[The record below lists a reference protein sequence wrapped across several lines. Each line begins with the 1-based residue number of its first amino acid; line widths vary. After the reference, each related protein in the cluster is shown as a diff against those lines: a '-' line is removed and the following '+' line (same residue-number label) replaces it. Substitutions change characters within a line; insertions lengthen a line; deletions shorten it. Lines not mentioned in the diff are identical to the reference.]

1 MPTSIQKLNVY
12 NYKGATRNKKKRKKK
27 NSFYEKINFVV
38 RNLQQGYLM
47 QMELGYNS
55 FEQQDKY

>member
-1 MPTSIQKLNVY
+1 MFITIRELL
-12 NYKGATRNKKKRKKK
+12 GTKKKEKK